1 MEYQSLQ
8 ECLQEI
14 SAELDKEVA
23 ASAPPPG
30 TAAVR
35 VSVADGV
42 ADADDGGA
50 SSGISGASGASAT
63 TSASLAAQSPTL
75 RSLPA
80 DQREHWYAQAQR
92 MVSAHVKL
100 VTEPTTA
107 TNLAKALQASP
118 VGKLT
123 GTDRADCVL
132 ILYDPKQSGEAIT
145 QPHLRCAP
153 LRDDHLA
160 KHLGGAL
167 EARHSL
173 QAVHGGT
180 GGGMEVLDGDVIC
193 LFDGGRHGELA
204 NLNVPRCLC
213 SSGGVLGQ
221 WEGKLFD

>member
-14 SAELDKEVA
+14 SAELNKEVA
-23 ASAPPPG
+23 AAAPPPG
-30 TAAVR
+30 TAEVG

-42 ADADDGGA
+42 AVAGDGGA
-50 SSGISGASGASAT
+50 SSGISGAPGASAAMSA
-63 TSASLAAQSPTL
+63 SASLAAQSPTL

-80 DQREHWYAQAQR
+80 DQREHWHAQAQR

-160 KHLGGAL
+160 KHLGGVL

-173 QAVHGGT
+173 QTVPGAGGV
-180 GGGMEVLDGDVIC
+180 EVLDGDVIC

-204 NLNVPRCLC
+204 NLNVPHF
-213 SSGGVLGQ
+213 V
-221 WEGKLFD
+221 